1 MRAVDVL
8 PDTADAI
15 RAANAFVADL
25 LTPTV
30 RLGVT
35 GLARSGKTVFITA
48 LIRNLTGGGRLP
60 FFAADAQGRLI
71 NAYLEPQPD
80 DAIPRF
86 DYESHIAALTAAE
99 PTWPDSTR
107 RISQLRITFEYQ
119 PANALRRWLG
129 PRKLHLDIVDYPGE
143 WLLDLALIGQSYDA
157 WANEALD
164 LARSPSRM
172 AAAKPF
178 LDHLGSLDPAAPQ
191 DEQTALTGA
200 RLYTTYLK
208 ADRANE
214 QSMATLGPGRFLMP
228 GDLEGSPLLTF
239 FPMDAPASPARPA
252 TLYSM
257 MARRF
262 ESYKTKLVE
271 PFFRDHFSKLD
282 RQIVLIDALGA
293 INRGGPAVAD
303 LERALT
309 SLMRAFRPGAGSWL
323 SFLTGAR
330 IDKLLFAATKAD
342 HLHHASHGRLEAI
355 LKLAADRASARA
367 SAAGA
372 EVEVLALSAVR
383 ATREAQMNEGNET
396 LPVILGVPMA
406 GESVDGRVFDGRAE
420 VGIFPGDLPADPA
433 DAFSAGNERAKDRAF
448 VRFRPP
454 LVTTTPGT
462 TGTLPHIRLDRA
474 IEFLIGDKL
483 T

>member
-1 MRAVDVL
+1 VRAIDVL
-8 PDTADAI
+8 PDTADAL
-15 RAANAFVADL
+15 RAANAYVTDL

-48 LIRNLTGGGRLP
+48 LVRNLTGGGRLP
-60 FFAADAQGRLI
+60 FFAADAQGRVI
-71 NAYLEPQPD
+71 AAYLEPQPD

-86 DYESHIAALTAAE
+86 EYESHIAALTASE
-99 PTWPDSTR
+99 PAWPDSTR
-107 RISQLRITFEYQ
+107 RISQLRITFEYW
-119 PANALRRWLG
+119 PASMLWRWLG
-129 PRKLHLDIVDYPGE
+129 PSKLHLDIVDYPGE
-143 WLLDLALIGQSYDA
+143 WLLDLGLIGQSYDA
-157 WANEALD
+157 WAAEALG
-164 LARSPSRM
+164 LARAPSRI
-172 AAAKPF
+172 AAAQPF
-178 LDHLGSLDPAAPQ
+178 IDAIAALDPNGPQ

-200 RLYTTYLK
+200 KLYTAYLR

-214 QSMATLGPGRFLMP
+214 EAMATLGPGRFLMP
-228 GDLEGSPLLTF
+228 GELEGSPLLTF
-239 FPMDAPASPARPA
+239 FPLPHPTGNVRAA
-252 TLYSM
+252 TLYAM
-257 MARRF
+257 MERRF
-262 ESYKTKLVE
+262 ESYKTKVVE

-293 INRGGPAVAD
+293 INRGGPAVAE

-309 SLMRAFRPGAGSWL
+309 SVMRAFRPGAGSWL

-330 IDKLLFAATKAD
+330 IDKLLFASTKAD
-342 HLHHASHGRLEAI
+342 HLHHASHGQLEAI
-355 LKLAADRASARA
+355 LKLAAERASARA

-372 EVEVLALSAVR
+372 HVDVLALSAVR
-383 ATREAQMNEGNET
+383 ATREAERSDRGET

-406 GESVDGRVFDGRAE
+406 GETIDGRVFDGRSE
-420 VGIFPGDLPADPA
+420 VGIFPGDLPSNPA
-433 DAFSAGNERAKDRAF
+433 DAFSSGAERAQDRVF

-454 LVTTTPGT
+454 NVTATPGT

-483 T
+483 A